1 MQFLYTQVLKNTTR
15 RKVSINSTLV
25 KLIKNVISA
34 IVIITMALFILVAC
48 IANNKKDIENK
59 RLIIYN
65 NKLGNVIKEYP
76 IPYDG
81 YFSIKFT
88 HSVNKSPV
96 IDYYKFNEKNEI
108 YVYKTIYYNYG
119 AGVETELENDEILSY
134 GEDGSMIIDNINK
147 KIDNLTYY
155 LSDLYDHTLNI
166 NGNKEISL
174 WDICGKNII
183 INIKI
188 K

>member
-1 MQFLYTQVLKNTTR
+1 
-15 RKVSINSTLV
+15 
-25 KLIKNVISA
+25 
-34 IVIITMALFILVAC
+34 MALFILVSCAGN
-48 IANNKKDIENK
+48 IKKKDIENK

-65 NKLGNVIKEYP
+65 YKLGNVIKEYT

-81 YFSIKFT
+81 YFSIGFV

-96 IDYYKFNEKNEI
+96 IDYYKFNKNNEI

-119 AGVETELENDEILSY
+119 AGVESELENDEVLSY

-155 LSDLYDHTLNI
+155 ISDLYDHKLSI
-166 NGNKEISL
+166 NGDKEISL
-174 WDICGKNII
+174 WDICGKNIM

>member
-1 MQFLYTQVLKNTTR
+1 M
-15 RKVSINSTLV
+15 
-25 KLIKNVISA
+25 
-34 IVIITMALFILVAC
+34 
-48 IANNKKDIENK
+48 
-59 RLIIYN
+59 
-65 NKLGNVIKEYP
+65 
-76 IPYDG
+76 
-81 YFSIKFT
+81 
-88 HSVNKSPV
+88 
-96 IDYYKFNEKNEI
+96 
-108 YVYKTIYYNYG
+108 YKTIYYNYG

-166 NGNKEISL
+166 NGDKEISL

>member
-15 RKVSINSTLV
+15 RKVSINNTSV

-34 IVIITMALFILVAC
+34 IVIVSMALFILVSC
-48 IANNKKDIENK
+48 KANGKKDIENK

-65 NKLGNVIKEYP
+65 NRLGNVIKEYP

-81 YFSIKFT
+81 YFSIGFI

-96 IDYYKFNEKNEI
+96 IDYYKFNENNEI

-166 NGNKEISL
+166 NGDKEISL

-183 INIKI
+183 INIKV